1 MTPPAARVRAGA
13 RLVLVLVLALG
24 AIGNLSGCSLSLDTN
39 GAQCARNQDCAR
51 FQGAVCDAVTH
62 LCVPGVASKPTPT
75 LANAGDPTVDAGT
88 DGDPARGS
96 DVAAGG
102 AGPEGTAS
110 GSSRGCRVAAGCA
123 PCAPPPSL
131 ELLNGCSD
139 VICVAFDNHV
149 RLSNL
154 GPDGGLTPLP

>member
-1 MTPPAARVRAGA
+1 MTHPAARVRAGA
-13 RLVLVLVLALG
+13 RCLLLRLGLVVLALG

-51 FQGAVCDAVTH
+51 FQGAVCDAVTL
-62 LCVPGVASKPTPT
+62 LCVPGVAPTPT
-75 LANAGDPTVDAGT
+75 PTPTNAGDPTIDAGT
-88 DGDPARGS
+88 DGDPAGGS
-96 DVAAGG
+96 LVA
-102 AGPEGTAS
+102 

-123 PCAPPPSL
+123 PCAPSPSL

-139 VICVAFDNHV
+139 VICVAFDNHM

-154 GPDGGLTPLP
+154 GPDGGLAPLP

>member
-1 MTPPAARVRAGA
+1 MISMTLLAARVRAG
-13 RLVLVLVLALG
+13 LELGLAL
-24 AIGNLSGCSLSLDTN
+24 AALGNLGGCSLSLDTS

-51 FQGAVCDAVTH
+51 FQGAVCDQATH
-62 LCVPGVASKPTPT
+62 LCIPGIAPT
-75 LANAGDPTVDAGT
+75 LANVGDPGGT
-88 DGDPARGS
+88 ALG
-96 DVAAGG
+96 AASPDGG
-102 AGPEGTAS
+102 AGTEGSAS
-110 GSSRGCRVAAGCA
+110 GSGRGCRVAAGCA

-139 VICVAFDNHV
+139 VICVAFDNHL